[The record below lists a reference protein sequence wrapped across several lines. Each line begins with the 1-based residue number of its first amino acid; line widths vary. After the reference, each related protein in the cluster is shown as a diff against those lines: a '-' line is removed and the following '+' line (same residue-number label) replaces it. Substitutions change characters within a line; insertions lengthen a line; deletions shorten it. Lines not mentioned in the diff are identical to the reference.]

1 MCYDILLNS
10 RCKHTQAIN
19 KFEYL
24 SQEINISGHNSLG
37 LYLIVQITMSVW
49 KGEICTQML
58 RLMSFNL

>member
-37 LYLIVQITMSVW
+37 LYLIVQITMSV
-49 KGEICTQML
+49 
-58 RLMSFNL
+58 